1 MKKYNIKSNQSC
13 RVNYAPEILDI
24 WCQGNKIVA
33 YVEGTHIYKT
43 EMIIKNNNIE
53 NYYCSCPSS
62 EGGMNF
68 CKHLAGIVYYLKDNE
83 ILELE
88 DSPKEEQKIDL
99 SLSSDEILKEF
110 RLRINS
116 LVDRYTG
123 EINCYN
129 SSKYIDII
137 IEYKEYIDS
146 LLNNNQIKEAFNLV
160 IKMLEVLEHIY
171 VCNEEDYCEGK
182 EELHYYIDNI
192 ISDYNYKDEIIN
204 YLEEEYKNKEITNT
218 GMDIIDI
225 LINDVSTLEEAN
237 KIIKLMSNIKPQK
250 YYEDTLKEKIV
261 DLTHDRIGVKEA
273 LKLSKK
279 YRGIYIFDRKI
290 IKYLEELGTEEEL
303 IKELE
308 KQIASSNRIELSE
321 KLLSIYQKRDDKEN
335 AQRILLNMIVKENN
349 IKYYQKLK
357 QISTKGEMIE
367 YTKKIEESYS
377 KKWHG
382 KEFILEMYN
391 EDNKIDKLFKIIK
404 KEQNLKLLKK
414 YKEPINECY
423 HEELLNT
430 FKNLI
435 IKNSTRV
442 SGREEYYYLSHYIKD
457 LYSLNCK
464 EDFVINLLK
473 EMYPYYKAKKAF
485 REEIIKV
492 LSKEDKIKFDE
503 LISSNGKEN

>member
-1 MKKYNIKSNQSC
+1 MKKYNIRDNQSC

-24 WCQGNKIVA
+24 WCQGNRIVA
-33 YVEGTHIYKT
+33 YVEGTYIYKT

-53 NYYCSCPSS
+53 NYYCSCPNS

-88 DSPKEEQKIDL
+88 DSPKEEHKIDL
-99 SLSSDEILKEF
+99 SLSSNEILKEF

-129 SSKYIDII
+129 SSKYVDII
-137 IEYKEYIDS
+137 IEYKEYIDN
-146 LLNNNQIKEAFNLV
+146 LLNNNKIKDGFDLV
-160 IKMLEVLEHIY
+160 IKMLEALEHIY
-171 VCNEEDYCEGK
+171 VCNEDDCCEGK
-182 EELHYYIDNI
+182 GELYYYIDNI
-192 ISDYNYKDEIIN
+192 MSDYNYKDEIIN
-204 YLEEEYKNKEITNT
+204 YLEEEYNNKEITNT
-218 GMDIIDI
+218 GMNIINI

-237 KIIKLMSNIKPQK
+237 KMIKLMSNIKPQK
-250 YYEDTLKEKIV
+250 YYEDSLKEKIV
-261 DLTHDRIGVKEA
+261 DLTHDYIGVKEA

-279 YRGIYIFDRKI
+279 YRDIYMFDRRI
-290 IKYLEELGTEEEL
+290 IKYLEELENEEEL

-308 KQIASSNRIELSE
+308 KQATNSSDIELSE
-321 KLLSIYQKRDDKEN
+321 KLLSIYLKRNDKEN
-335 AQRILLNMIVKENN
+335 AQRTLLNMVVKENN

-357 QISTKGEMIE
+357 QISTKREMVE
-367 YTKKIEESYS
+367 YTKQIEEACN

-382 KEFILEMYN
+382 EEFILEVYN

-404 KEQNLKLLKK
+404 KEQNLKLLEK
-414 YKEPINECY
+414 YKDSINVCY

-430 FKNLI
+430 FKKVI
-435 IKNSTRV
+435 IKESTRV
-442 SGREEYYYLSHYIKD
+442 SGREEYYCLSHYIKD
-457 LYSLNCK
+457 LYSLNCE

-473 EMYPYYKAKKAF
+473 EMYPYYKTKKAF

-503 LISSNGKEN
+503 LISNNRKEK